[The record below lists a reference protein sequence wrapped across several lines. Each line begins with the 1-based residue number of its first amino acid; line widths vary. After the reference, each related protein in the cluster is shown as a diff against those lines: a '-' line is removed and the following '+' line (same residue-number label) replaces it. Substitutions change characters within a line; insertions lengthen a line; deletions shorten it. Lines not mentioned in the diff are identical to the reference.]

1 LRQLFWNLF
10 LDISEDRGW
19 FNQDSRN
26 FGSSSSSNNQN
37 NNRNNQHRYPP
48 TPQRQNQDSW
58 SSNNSNHQDNEP
70 WSGGYNNSSN
80 NAGSRPFFMLNQMPN
95 SIQQIPKTIY
105 TVNCGEI
112 RPKDD
117 GTRVKISGKVV
128 KRPRTGRFLE
138 IKDIKGCTQLVA
150 TDDKPEIGMK
160 FQSVPA
166 EAFVTIIGTVQLRP
180 NNFFNKVSFIISCVC
195 CVIET

>member
-1 LRQLFWNLF
+1 MKIL
-10 LDISEDRGW
+10 DRGW
-19 FNQDSRN
+19 FTSPNNHR
-26 FGSSSSSNNQN
+26 SNN
-37 NNRNNQHRYPP
+37 NNRNHQNRFPP
-48 TPQRQNQDSW
+48 QQQRQQHLDGWNNY
-58 SSNNSNHQDNEP
+58 SNNHLNNDHARPEA
-70 WSGGYNNSSN
+70 WNSS
-80 NAGSRPFFMLNQMPN
+80 GSNSYSTNVGSTPFFMLNQLSN
-95 SIQQIPKTIY
+95 QQIPKTIF

-160 FQSVPA
+160 FQSIPA
-166 EAFVTIIGTVQLRP
+166 EAFITVIGTVQLRP
-180 NNFFNKVSFIISCVC
+180 NNFFNKVSFIVF
-195 CVIET
+195 